1 MALTKKDLSQ
11 LERIANTRDEKM
23 MEKISKLMDERMMVF
38 FEQVIARA
46 IDGVV
51 EDVRV
56 DMSKMEERLTKKI
69 NIVENNTF
77 RIEKNLDNVTDHHS
91 ERIDEHEKRIVSLE
105 GRAVASL

>member
-51 EDVRV
+51 EY
-56 DMSKMEERLTKKI
+56 S
-69 NIVENNTF
+69 
-77 RIEKNLDNVTDHHS
+77 
-91 ERIDEHEKRIVSLE
+91 
-105 GRAVASL
+105 